1 MNLGLTDHVAFVAG
15 ASAGLG
21 YAVAERL
28 AHEGMQ
34 VALCSRSQKHIEGAA
49 ACIAEGMEQPD
60 AEARLHP
67 VVCDVTDP
75 AAVDAAVTSTVERFG
90 ALHVLVPNAGG
101 PPSGTASSFSLD
113 DWQEALDLNLKSTIS
128 MCQAALPHLKDAAA
142 ETLARIVIVA
152 SVSAKQPIPTLALS
166 NTARAGVL
174 GYAKSLAAEL
184 GPTGIT
190 VNTVLPGYTKT
201 ARLDELAESKA
212 AKTGQSR
219 DAIEADWADANAL
232 DRLGRPDE
240 FAAAVAFLASQWG
253 GYITGTALP
262 VDGGRSQ
269 HLL

>member
-1 MNLGLTDHVAFVAG
+1 MDLGLTDHVAFVAG

-28 AHEGMQ
+28 AHEGMR
-34 VALCSRSQKHIEGAA
+34 VAFCSRSKERIEGAA

-60 AEARLHP
+60 AEQRLHP
-67 VVCDVTDP
+67 VVCDVTDT
-75 AAVDAAVTSTVERFG
+75 DAIHRAIGSTVERFG

-101 PPSGTASSFSLD
+101 PPSGMASTFTLNE
-113 DWQEALDLNLKSTIS
+113 WQYALDLNLKSTIAL
-128 MCQAALPHLKDAAA
+128 CQAALPYLKESAANA
-142 ETLARIVIVA
+142 LARIVIVA

-166 NTARAGVL
+166 NTTRAGVL
-174 GYAKSLAAEL
+174 GYAKSLAAEM
-184 GPTGIT
+184 GPTGLT
-190 VNTVLPGYTKT
+190 VNTVLPGYTT
-201 ARLDELAESKA
+201 TGRLDELAESKA
-212 AKTGQSR
+212 AETGQSR
-219 DAIEADWADANAL
+219 EAIEAEWADANAL
-232 DRLGRPDE
+232 DRLGRPVE